1 MFICIIIL
9 AFGAIWLVFL
19 PRISFIF
26 TLCVY
31 FICIDSAFFLCRINY
46 RRHSREYDDQCM
58 KEKFATFVPFIT
70 FIPIANVVV
79 CTTNAVYTCSTSPS
93 SLPGCHE
100 RFSSSSTDNVRSC
113 YLPCLGISSWNSG
126 WLFDLLLY
134 HTFSTLPWPS
144 RRGCDLKSRLL
155 FLYSHLLGSG
165 LSKLWTL

>member
-1 MFICIIIL
+1 MLVCIII
-9 AFGAIWLVFL
+9 FGIWCNLIIICLKFHLHLHCVF
-19 PRISFIF
+19 
-26 TLCVY
+26 Y

-58 KEKFATFVPFIT
+58 KEKFATVVPFIT

-93 SLPGCHE
+93 SLPDCHE

-134 HTFSTLPWPS
+134 HTFSILPWPS
-144 RRGCDLKSRLL
+144 RRECDLKSRLL
-155 FLYSHLLGSG
+155 FLYSHFIR
-165 LSKLWTL
+165 